1 MADASETWLPDD
13 EEFHLEEGEE
23 GLEGSTG
30 ASWIA
35 FLRDDVKVQCAVW
48 LCASAAAARH
58 AAAPCCRGLLE
69 LGLGVS
75 SKIPSVIGWAI
86 ASLLSLAWL
95 LLDLQ
100 MVFTSEQRAMLFP
113 PWSILVFVKQPVA
126 VGSVVIFLGYDGRSY
141 VRRVQA
147 IDETVA
153 PSRLQ
158 TVGDLAGAPSDKP
171 LYSADGSADW
181 LEAQAIKGTLLA
193 GPFPISS
200 VLSVALILIV
210 LSPPMAFAFFV
221 TSQPLVTLWFLLL
234 ASIGMSFLFGVSFM
248 HDSLGLHQIE
258 NPSESDVAVSL
269 HVYSP
274 PFQECR
280 IFPPTGAPP
289 KTAPMVSVFVP
300 EGLQKAA
307 EESKSLS
314 LQDFCGKLSDLRAEE
329 GDGKTHLHPV
339 LDLLVSAEMTDMEWA
354 SYASPM
360 HFSEFQPV
368 QHIIHC
374 DDEFSVVISCWS
386 PGQKIPPHTVGRGR
400 VMWLKVLHGNLL
412 FQEYSPGLFPWES
425 DVERQT
431 ELGEGSASFLEE
443 CGVRM
448 HDVKNLSE
456 TEPAVSIQVFSPPL
470 TSFTFHSEKGT
481 ERRDLPWLVGQADA
495 TKGSEAFSSSSCTQH
510 SCQDKGGWADADN

>member
-1 MADASETWLPDD
+1 M
-13 EEFHLEEGEE
+13 
-23 GLEGSTG
+23 
-30 ASWIA
+30 
-35 FLRDDVKVQCAVW
+35 R
-48 LCASAAAARH
+48 
-58 AAAPCCRGLLE
+58 
-69 LGLGVS
+69 
-75 SKIPSVIGWAI
+75 
-86 ASLLSLAWL
+86 
-95 LLDLQ
+95 
-100 MVFTSEQRAMLFP
+100 
-113 PWSILVFVKQPVA
+113 
-126 VGSVVIFLGYDGRSY
+126 SVVIFLGYDGRSY

-153 PSRLQ
+153 PSKLQ

-200 VLSVALILIV
+200 VLSVALILMV

-234 ASIGMSFLFGVSFM
+234 ASIGMSFLFGALLLPRTSAHFLQLLTLDEVSFM

-314 LQDFCGKLSDLRAEE
+314 LQDFCGKLSDLRAEA
-329 GDGKTHLHPV
+329 GGRPFG
-339 LDLLVSAEMTDMEWA
+339 LL
-354 SYASPM
+354 
-360 HFSEFQPV
+360 
-368 QHIIHC
+368 
-374 DDEFSVVISCWS
+374 
-386 PGQKIPPHTVGRGR
+386 
-400 VMWLKVLHGNLL
+400 
-412 FQEYSPGLFPWES
+412 GLA
-425 DVERQT
+425 R
-431 ELGEGSASFLEE
+431 
-443 CGVRM
+443 
-448 HDVKNLSE
+448 
-456 TEPAVSIQVFSPPL
+456 
-470 TSFTFHSEKGT
+470 
-481 ERRDLPWLVGQADA
+481 
-495 TKGSEAFSSSSCTQH
+495 
-510 SCQDKGGWADADN
+510 